1 MGHAL
6 VQIELLV
13 LDADG
18 VLAKEQ
24 VQILA
29 RRMIKKGNQ
38 AVTQVLVQWSSF
50 PEDAMWEVLSELQR
64 SFSQFDPS
72 RQGSWQGGSI

>member
-6 VQIELLV
+6 VQIELPV

-64 SFSQFDPS
+64 IFSQFDP
-72 RQGSWQGGSI
+72 